1 MEKLLALT
9 LAGLCGTV
17 SAQTPA
23 TNLMPDGSH
32 DMYIGLGAV
41 SAPAY
46 EGARERR
53 RSALPVLQM
62 EWSNGIF
69 VSGLSAGM
77 HLSRQ
82 PSMEFGPL
90 LAVQRGRSESGSS
103 RAVGGVEAGSGEFD
117 LAPPDPG
124 LEAKQAQ
131 ADVGRLSGMNDID
144 RRLEAG
150 GFFNYYLTPQ
160 LRLTNNLLA
169 GSGKER
175 NGARWNL
182 GVQYI
187 VRPGAHHSLSLA
199 AGLTLVNR
207 HYNETYFGVTPEEE
221 MSSGNRAYAPSGG
234 LKDVLLG
241 ARWNFAFAPA
251 WILTSALQFARLQA
265 SAKDSPLVERP
276 SSLTVSTALAY
287 RF

>member
-17 SAQTPA
+17 AAQTPA

-32 DMYIGLGAV
+32 DMYLGLGAV

-90 LAVQRGRSESGSS
+90 LAVQHGRSESGSS
-103 RAVGGVEAGSGEFD
+103 RGVGGVEAGSGENT
-117 LAPPDPG
+117 LAPPEPD
-124 LEAKQAQ
+124 LEARKVQAG
-131 ADVGRLSGMNDID
+131 VGRLGGMNDID

-160 LRLTNNLLA
+160 LRLTNSLLV
-169 GSGKER
+169 GSAKER

-251 WILTSALQFARLQA
+251 WILTSALQCARLQA

-276 SSLTVSTALAY
+276 SNLTVSTALAY